1 MLKNIDEGLTVAEV
15 LEPIGWTLSED
26 HAWWCHGAARIAAGA
41 IEGLLRT
48 AGKQRVIQYAQQ
60 EANRCQ

>member
-15 LEPIGWTLSED
+15 LEPLGWTLSED
-26 HAWWCHGAARIAAGA
+26 HTWWCHGAARIAVGA

-60 EANRCQ
+60 EASRCR